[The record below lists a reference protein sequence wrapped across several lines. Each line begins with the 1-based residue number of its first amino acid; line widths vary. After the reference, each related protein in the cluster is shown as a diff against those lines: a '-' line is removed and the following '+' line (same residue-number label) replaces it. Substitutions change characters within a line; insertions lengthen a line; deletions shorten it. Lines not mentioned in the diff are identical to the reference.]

1 MVMIAFVGGSHVL
14 QIVLISLQGR
24 SSVCEWH
31 VEATLE
37 IEFSADGH
45 TEGSEEQHSMEGDL
59 KPRPRD
65 RTCGV

>member
-1 MVMIAFVGGSHVL
+1 MVMIALVGGSHVL
-14 QIVLISLQGR
+14 QILLISLQGR

-45 TEGSEEQHSMEGDL
+45 IEGSEEQHSMEGNL
-59 KPRPRD
+59 KPRPQD
-65 RTCGV
+65 RARGV

>member
-1 MVMIAFVGGSHVL
+1 
-14 QIVLISLQGR
+14 LQGR

-37 IEFSADGH
+37 IEFSGDWH
-45 TEGSEEQHSMEGDL
+45 TEGSEEQHSMEGNL

-65 RTCGV
+65 RTRGV